1 MAKRV
6 KTEQGII
13 MRYNAFMRLARMRNF
28 YSEMPPIEIYGL
40 DVKEKGAITFETLK
54 KYL

>member
-1 MAKRV
+1 MPKRV
-6 KTEQGII
+6 KTKEEII
-13 MRYNAFMRLARMRNF
+13 NRYNAFYRLARMRKF

-40 DVKEKGAITFETLK
+40 DVKEKGAITFETLI